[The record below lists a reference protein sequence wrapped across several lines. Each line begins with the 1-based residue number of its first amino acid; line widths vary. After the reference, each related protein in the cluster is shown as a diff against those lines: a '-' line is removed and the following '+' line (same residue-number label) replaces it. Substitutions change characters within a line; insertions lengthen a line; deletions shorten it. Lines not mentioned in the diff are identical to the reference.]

1 MKLLSFVIP
10 VYNSAAT
17 IKDVCERLI
26 TTYQDRPY
34 RIEIL
39 LINDGSTDNSGI
51 ICQQLSADYSPQI
64 KYFSHPKNLGQH
76 QALLTGLTHAQGD
89 LVICMDDDL
98 QTPPEESLKLIKLAE
113 SANFDVIYGQFA
125 DRVNGFF
132 RYLGTQLNNL
142 TATLLLGKPRG
153 VKLTSFCLLRKG
165 IVKKITNYPTNYPY
179 LPAMVLKVTKNLGS
193 VPVKHLPRSR
203 GKSGYT
209 FLSLVKL
216 WLRLF
221 LYV

>member
-17 IKDVCERLI
+17 IKDLCQRIVK
-26 TTYQDRPY
+26 TYQSQPY

-51 ICQQLSADYSPQI
+51 ICQQLSADYFPQV
-64 KYFSHPKNLGQH
+64 KCFSHPKNLGQH
-76 QALLTGLTHAQGD
+76 QALLTGLSQARGD
-89 LVICMDDDL
+89 LVICLDDDL
-98 QTPPEESLKLIKLAE
+98 QTPPEESLKLVKA
-113 SANFDVIYGQFA
+113 AKVTNFDVIYGQFS
-125 DRVNGFF
+125 DQSNGFF

-142 TATLLLGKPRG
+142 TATLLLGKPKN
-153 VKLTSFCLLRKG
+153 VKLTSFCLLHKV
-165 IVKKITNYPTNYPY
+165 IVKKITNYRTNYPY
-179 LPAMVLKVTKNLGS
+179 LPAMVLRITKNIGG

-209 FLSLVKL
+209 FGKLIKL

-221 LYV
+221 LYI